1 MNTTFKLLL
10 VCVAI
15 VGLEFTWARVAHREE
30 AELEAAARSEDVFER
45 MFALH
50 VLANRG
56 EPRVFSPEFTAEL
69 LAESDPRLREFA
81 MTRNFGRGAA
91 AALQR
96 EEVRLGRATW
106 PMEFYL
112 RFRKMHLL
120 EKHVRGYFDGVKP

>member
-10 VCVAI
+10 ACLVI
-15 VGLEFTWARVAHREE
+15 VGLEFTWARTTSRTE
-30 AELEAAARSEDVFER
+30 AELEAAALSEDVPER

-56 EPRVFSPEFTAEL
+56 APRVFPTEFAKEL

-81 MTRNFGRGAA
+81 MTRNFGRGSA

-96 EEVRLGRATW
+96 EEVQLGRATW

-120 EKHVRGYFDGVKP
+120 EKHVRGYFHGVKP